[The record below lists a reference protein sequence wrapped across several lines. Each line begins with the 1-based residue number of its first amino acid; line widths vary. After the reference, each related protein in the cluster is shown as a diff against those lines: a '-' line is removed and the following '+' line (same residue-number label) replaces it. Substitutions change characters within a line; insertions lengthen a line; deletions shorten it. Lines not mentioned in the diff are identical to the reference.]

1 MINWLRRHVASAT
14 GLLLVL
20 LVFIVYSTI
29 LSHLLIYME
38 QHRLF
43 RFSMA
48 YVAEELHQAGAAK
61 LAGDFV
67 VQFFY
72 YPVLGA
78 AILALL
84 FGVVYIC
91 VADGLRRL
99 IKRRGPVVVVPALV
113 LPAIFLAKGATVDA
127 PIEPL
132 TTALMWTVPFWI
144 VSAVA
149 GRFIKRQERELSA
162 RMMWVTLGGSVLI
175 LGAAAIYALTK
186 VYEPMERDIV
196 LIEAEY
202 RRGDDDAVVRRANR
216 YLRDGGRVHVV
227 PYFRNLSLLRQ
238 GKLAEH
244 AFDFPP
250 LFGVNSLYVHWDGH
264 VLKREYGYHVYHLL
278 GSVNMAQR
286 WRSEGMTNLGET
298 GPILSDLAAYYIIN
312 GHDRVASRAINHLSQ
327 SLFYRSTADSLRA
340 SLGTGRVAGVKNFY
354 AEAPDSINGIL
365 EDDFL
370 PSTGHML
377 LTHPDDKMVAEIF
390 LTGCLLA
397 GDYNNFLGGLN
408 LIGMRDP
415 EKMPRPYRE
424 ALAMIQ
430 AGDPSGWWRDAGF
443 KVWQPDIDRYMEF
456 SKAVK
461 SGNKLALK
469 SAFADTYWYYFFFIN
484 PDRPNKNK

>member
-1 MINWLRRHVASAT
+1 MINWLRRHVASVV

-20 LVFIVYSTI
+20 IVFIVYSTQ

-43 RFSMA
+43 RFTMA
-48 YVAEELHQAGAAK
+48 YVEEELHQAGLAK

-78 AILALL
+78 AVLALI
-84 FGVVYIC
+84 FGAVYIC
-91 VADGLRRL
+91 VADGLRRIL
-99 IKRRGPVVVVPALV
+99 KRRGPVAVIAGLI
-113 LPAIFLAKGATVDA
+113 LPAFFLAKGATVEA

-132 TTALMWTVPFWI
+132 IKALMATVSFWI
-144 VSAVA
+144 LAAIA
-149 GRFIKRQERELSA
+149 GRFIKRPERELA
-162 RMMWVTLGGSVLI
+162 TRMIWVTLGASAVI
-175 LGAAAIYALTK
+175 LGAAVVYSLTK
-186 VYEPMERDIV
+186 VYSPMERDIV
-196 LIEAEY
+196 LIEEEY

-216 YLRDGGRVHVV
+216 YLREGGRVHVV

-238 GKLAEH
+238 GKLADH
-244 AFDFPP
+244 AFDYPP
-250 LFGVNSLYVHWDGH
+250 LFGVNSLYVRWDGH
-264 VLKREYGYHVYHLL
+264 VLKREYGYHIYHLL
-278 GSVNMAQR
+278 GSINMAQR

-312 GHDRVASRAINHLSQ
+312 GHDRVASRAINHLGQ

-340 SLGTGRVAGVKNFY
+340 RLGTGEIPGLKSFY

-365 EDDFL
+365 DDEFL
-370 PSTGHML
+370 PIMGHML
-377 LTHPDDKMVAEIF
+377 LTHPDNKMVAEAF

-397 GDYNNFLGGLN
+397 GDYNNFMGGLN
-408 LIGMRDP
+408 LIGLRDP

-430 AGDPSGWWRDAGF
+430 ASDPSGWWREAGF
-443 KVWQPDIDRYMEF
+443 KVWQPDINRFQEF
-456 SKAVK
+456 TRAMN

-469 SAFADTYWYYFFFIN
+469 SGFADTYWYYFFFVN
-484 PDRPNKNK
+484 PDRPNKRK